1 MNNKIIPPSMVAAM
15 IAGGGIGTAAGFMTA
30 GERLEEQGA
39 SIPKQLTGGI
49 GNGIKDGVI
58 GAGIGAGVS
67 GTAIALK
74 QIFRK

>member
-1 MNNKIIPPSMVAAM
+1 MTKQILPSVIAAM
-15 IAGGGIGTAAGFMTA
+15 VAGGGIGTAAGFMTA

-39 SIPKQLTGGI
+39 LVSKQLTEGI
-49 GNGIKDGVI
+49 GNGIKDGLIGTGI
-58 GAGIGAGVS
+58 GAGIS

>member
-1 MNNKIIPPSMVAAM
+1 MTKQLPPAMIAAM

-39 SIPKQLTGGI
+39 PVSKQLTGGI
-49 GNGIKDGVI
+49 GNGIKDSLIGTGI
-58 GAGIGAGVS
+58 GAGIS

>member
-1 MNNKIIPPSMVAAM
+1 MTKQIPPAMIAAM

-39 SIPKQLTGGI
+39 PISKQLTGGI
-49 GNGIKDGVI
+49 GNGIKDSLI
-58 GAGIGAGVS
+58 GTGIGAGVS

>member
-1 MNNKIIPPSMVAAM
+1 MTKQIPPAMIAAM

-49 GNGIKDGVI
+49 GNGVKDGII
-58 GAGIGAGVS
+58 GVGVGAGVS
-67 GTAIALK
+67 ETAIALK

>member
-1 MNNKIIPPSMVAAM
+1 MTKQIPPAMIAAM

-39 SIPKQLTGGI
+39 PISKQLTGGI
-49 GNGIKDGVI
+49 GNGIKDSLI
-58 GAGIGAGVS
+58 GTGIGAGVS

-74 QIFRK
+74 QVFRK

>member
-1 MNNKIIPPSMVAAM
+1 MTKQIPPAMIAAM
-15 IAGGGIGTAAGFMTA
+15 IAGGGIGTVTGFMTA

-39 SIPKQLTGGI
+39 PVSKQLTGGI
-49 GNGIKDGVI
+49 GNGIKDSLI
-58 GAGIGAGVS
+58 GTGIGAGVS

>member
-1 MNNKIIPPSMVAAM
+1 MTKQIPPSIIAAM
-15 IAGGGIGTAAGFMTA
+15 VAGGGIGTAAGFMTA

-39 SIPKQLTGGI
+39 PVSKQLTGVI
-49 GNGIKDGVI
+49 GNGVKDGII
-58 GAGIGAGVS
+58 GVGIGAGVS

>member
-1 MNNKIIPPSMVAAM
+1 MTKQLPPAMIAAM

-39 SIPKQLTGGI
+39 PISNQLTGGI
-49 GNGIKDGVI
+49 GYGIKDGII

>member
-1 MNNKIIPPSMVAAM
+1 MTKQIPPAMIAAM
-15 IAGGGIGTAAGFMTA
+15 VAGGGIGTAAGFMTA

-39 SIPKQLTGGI
+39 PVSKQLTGGI
-49 GNGIKDGVI
+49 GNGIKDSLI
-58 GAGIGAGVS
+58 GTGIGAGVS

>member
-1 MNNKIIPPSMVAAM
+1 MTKQLPPAMIAAM

-39 SIPKQLTGGI
+39 PVSKQLTGGI
-49 GNGIKDGVI
+49 SNGIKDGLI
-58 GAGIGAGVS
+58 GTGIGAGVS

-74 QIFRK
+74 TIFRK

>member
-1 MNNKIIPPSMVAAM
+1 MTKQLPPAMIAAM
-15 IAGGGIGTAAGFMTA
+15 IAGGGIGTAAGFMTT

-39 SIPKQLTGGI
+39 PVSKQLTGGI
-49 GNGIKDGVI
+49 GNGVKDGII
-58 GAGIGAGVS
+58 GVGIGAGVS

>member
-1 MNNKIIPPSMVAAM
+1 MTKQIPPAMIAAM

-39 SIPKQLTGGI
+39 PVSKQLTGGI
-49 GNGIKDGVI
+49 GNGIKDGLI
-58 GAGIGAGVS
+58 GTGIGAGVS

>member
-1 MNNKIIPPSMVAAM
+1 MTKQIPPAMIAAM

-39 SIPKQLTGGI
+39 PISKQLTGGI
-49 GNGIKDGVI
+49 SNGIKDSLI
-58 GAGIGAGVS
+58 GTGIGAGVS

>member
-1 MNNKIIPPSMVAAM
+1 MTKQLPPAMIAAM

-39 SIPKQLTGGI
+39 PVSKQLTGGI
-49 GNGIKDGVI
+49 GNGVKDGLI
-58 GAGIGAGVS
+58 GTGIGAGVS

>member
-1 MNNKIIPPSMVAAM
+1 MTKQIPPSVIAAM
-15 IAGGGIGTAAGFMTA
+15 VAGGGIGTAAGFMTA

-39 SIPKQLTGGI
+39 PVSKQLTGGI
-49 GNGIKDGVI
+49 SYGIKDGLI

>member
-1 MNNKIIPPSMVAAM
+1 MTKQLPPAMIAAM

-39 SIPKQLTGGI
+39 PVSKQLTGGI
-49 GNGIKDGVI
+49 GNGIKDSLI
-58 GAGIGAGVS
+58 GTGIGAGVS

-74 QIFRK
+74 QVFRK